1 MVHGEAWTLK
11 EFFVYPNEY
20 IYWSIQIVMYP
31 YMTGLVAGA
40 FVLSSLYHVFGVKQL
55 KDIARFSLVFSL
67 ALLPVAMMPLMMHL
81 QQPQRGIY
89 VMMTPH
95 FTSAIAAFGIVFTT
109 YGLIVTSEVWF
120 VYREFIV
127 ETVMKLRGIQQRS
140 AFESAQLA
148 LYSLLA
154 MGAMDLSPEAL
165 HKDERA
171 VSILAGI
178 GIPVACFLHGYAGFI
193 FGSVK
198 ANALWM
204 TPLMPVIFICSAVV
218 SGIALCIF
226 TYIVTMEL
234 RKLIQA
240 WQRKNNPK
248 NFSAQESDSSEIN
261 SSGRRIHGSIFRST
275 TEELKSAEINTVT
288 MTAKYLVMFMILAI
302 TLELLDLVFRTYTAV
317 KSWDILRRIIYERDF
332 FKIFILQ
339 YGLGNIVPFILF
351 KLPGLTI
358 RRALLGTALVLM
370 GVFMMRWNV
379 VIGGQAFSASFSG
392 FMEYHL
398 PIWPSSVELFKEG
411 LFGALAVITTPFVLF
426 YLVTRVLPV
435 FGIKDSH

>member
-1 MVHGEAWTLK
+1 MVHGEAWTIK
-11 EFFVYPNEY
+11 ELFVYPNEY

-31 YMTGLVAGA
+31 FMTGLVAGA

-55 KDIARFSLVFSL
+55 KEIARFSLVFSL
-67 ALLPVAMMPLMMHL
+67 ALLPVAMLPLLLHL

-109 YGLIVTSEVWF
+109 YGMIVISEIWF
-120 VYREFIV
+120 VYRRFIV
-127 ETVMKLRGIQQRS
+127 ETVLELRSKQRRGNV
-140 AFESAQLA
+140 ESAQFF

-154 MGAMDLSPEAL
+154 MGAMDLSPEAI

-171 VSILAGI
+171 VGILAGI

-218 SGIALCIF
+218 SGVALCIV
-226 TYIVTMEL
+226 TYIIAMEIRKQISAWKRKNDPRLPSNEEL
-234 RKLIQA
+234 R
-240 WQRKNNPK
+240 
-248 NFSAQESDSSEIN
+248 
-261 SSGRRIHGSIFRST
+261 
-275 TEELKSAEINTVT
+275 SAEIQTVT
-288 MTAKYLVMFMILAI
+288 LTSKYLLMFMVLAI
-302 TLELLDLVFRTYTAV
+302 TLELLDLIFRNYTAV
-317 KSWDILRRIIYERDF
+317 KSWDILRSVIYEKDF
-332 FKIFILQ
+332 FKIFVLQ
-339 YGLGNIVPFILF
+339 YGFGNVLPFIIFL
-351 KLPGLTI
+351 LPGLTI
-358 RRALLGTALVLM
+358 RRALVGSLLVLM

-392 FMEYHL
+392 FMEYRL
-398 PIWPSSVELFKEG
+398 PIWPNSLETLKEG
-411 LFGALAVITTPFVLF
+411 LFGALAVIITPFVLF
-426 YLVTRVLPV
+426 FLVTRVLPV
-435 FGIKDSH
+435 FGVKDTH

>member
-31 YMTGLVAGA
+31 FMTGLVAGA

-55 KDIARFSLVFSL
+55 KDIARFALVFSL
-67 ALLPVAMMPLMMHL
+67 ALLPVAMMPLMLHL

-109 YGLIVTSEVWF
+109 YAMIVLSEIWF
-120 VYREFIV
+120 VYRQFIV
-127 ETVMKLRGIQQRS
+127 ETILELRAKTRRNTV
-140 AFESAQLA
+140 ESAQLL
-148 LYSLLA
+148 LYSVLA

-171 VSILAGI
+171 VSIMAGI

-218 SGIALCIF
+218 SGVALCMA
-226 TYIVTMEL
+226 TYIITMEI
-234 RKLIQA
+234 RKLMVA
-240 WQRKNNPK
+240 WKRKNNP
-248 NFSAQESDSSEIN
+248 
-261 SSGRRIHGSIFRST
+261 RLPT
-275 TEELKSAEINTVT
+275 TEELKSAEIITVT
-288 MTAKYLVMFMILAI
+288 LTAKYLLMFMVLAI
-302 TLELLDLVFRTYTAV
+302 TLELLDLIFRNYTAV
-317 KSWDILRRIIYERDF
+317 KSWDILRSVIYEKDF
-332 FKIFILQ
+332 FKIFVLQ
-339 YGLGNIVPFILF
+339 YGLGNVLPFIMF
-351 KLPGLTI
+351 MVPGLTI
-358 RRALLGTALVLM
+358 RRALLGSLLVLM

-398 PIWPSSVELFKEG
+398 PVWPTTIEFYKEG
-411 LFGALAVITTPFVLF
+411 LFGALTVIITPFVLF
-426 YLVTRVLPV
+426 FAITRVLPV

>member
-31 YMTGLVAGA
+31 FMTGLVAGA

-55 KDIARFSLVFSL
+55 KEIARFSLVFSL
-67 ALLPVAMMPLMMHL
+67 ALLPVAMMPLLLHL

-109 YGLIVTSEVWF
+109 YGMIVASEIWF
-120 VYREFIV
+120 VYRQFIV
-127 ETVMKLRGIQQRS
+127 QSVFELRAKRQRTIV
-140 AFESAQLA
+140 ESLQLT
-148 LYSLLA
+148 LYSLLS
-154 MGAMDLSPEAL
+154 MGAMDISPEAL

-171 VSILAGI
+171 VGILAGI

-218 SGIALCIF
+218 SGIALCIV

-234 RKLIQA
+234 RKLIYN
-240 WQRKNNPK
+240 WKRKNNPRLPS
-248 NFSAQESDSSEIN
+248 ND
-261 SSGRRIHGSIFRST
+261 
-275 TEELKSAEINTVT
+275 ELKSAEIQTVT
-288 MTAKYLVMFMILAI
+288 LTSKYLVMFLVLAI
-302 TLELLDLVFRTYTAV
+302 TLELLDLIFRTYTAV
-317 KSWDILRRIIYERDF
+317 KSWDILRAVIYERDF
-332 FKIFILQ
+332 FKIFVLQ
-339 YGLGNIVPFILF
+339 YGLGNAVPFIIFLR
-351 KLPGLTI
+351 KGLTI
-358 RRALLGTALVLM
+358 PRAVVGTLLVLM

-398 PIWPSSVELFKEG
+398 PIWPTSLELFKEG
-411 LFGALAVITTPFVLF
+411 LFGALSVIITPFVLF
-426 YLVTRVLPV
+426 FLVTRVLPV
-435 FGIKDSH
+435 FGVKDSH

>member
-55 KDIARFSLVFSL
+55 KEIARFALVFSL
-67 ALLPVAMMPLMMHL
+67 ALLPVAMMPLMLHL

-109 YGLIVTSEVWF
+109 YAMIVLSEIWF

-127 ETVMKLRGIQQRS
+127 QTILELRAKTRRS
-140 AFESAQLA
+140 SYESAQLFIYQI
-148 LYSLLA
+148 LS
-154 MGAMDLSPEAL
+154 MGAMDISPEAL

-171 VSILAGI
+171 VRIMAGI

-218 SGIALCIF
+218 SGIALCMA
-226 TYIVTMEL
+226 TYIVTMEI
-234 RKLIQA
+234 RKLIYA
-240 WQRKNNPK
+240 LKRKNNPRLPS
-248 NFSAQESDSSEIN
+248 N
-261 SSGRRIHGSIFRST
+261 
-275 TEELKSAEINTVT
+275 EELKSAEITTVT
-288 MTAKYLVMFMILAI
+288 LTAKYLLMFMVLAI
-302 TLELLDLVFRTYTAV
+302 TLELLDLIFRNYTAV
-317 KSWDILRRIIYERDF
+317 KSWDILRSVIYEKDF
-332 FKIFILQ
+332 FKIFVMQ
-339 YGLGNIVPFILF
+339 YGFGNVLPFIMF
-351 KLPGLTI
+351 MIPGLTI
-358 RRALLGTALVLM
+358 RRALAGSLLVLM

-398 PIWPSSVELFKEG
+398 PIWPSTVELFKEG
-411 LFGALAVITTPFVLF
+411 LFGALSVIITPFVLF
-426 YLVTRVLPV
+426 YLITKILPV
-435 FGIKDSH
+435 FGVKDSH

>member
-1 MVHGEAWTLK
+1 MVHGEVWTLK

-31 YMTGLVAGA
+31 FMTGLVAGA
-40 FVLSSLYHVFGVKQL
+40 FVLSSLYHVFGVTPL

-67 ALLPVAMMPLMMHL
+67 ALLPVAMMPLMLHL

-95 FTSAIAAFGIVFTT
+95 FSSAIAAFGIVFTT
-109 YGLIVTSEVWF
+109 YGLIVASEIWF
-120 VYREFIV
+120 VYRRFIV
-127 ETVMKLRGIQQRS
+127 ETVLELRAKEQRS
-140 AFESAQLA
+140 SVDSVRLA
-148 LYSLLA
+148 IYSLLS
-154 MGAMDLSPEAL
+154 MGAMDLSPQAM

-171 VSILAGI
+171 VGILAGI

-234 RKLIQA
+234 RKLIHA
-240 WQRKNNPK
+240 WNRKNNPPPP
-248 NFSAQESDSSEIN
+248 
-261 SSGRRIHGSIFRST
+261 SG
-275 TEELKSAEINTVT
+275 EDLKSAEIHTVT
-288 MTAKYLVMFMILAI
+288 ITARYLVMFLVLAI

-317 KSWDILRRIIYERDF
+317 KSWDILRSVIYDKDF
-332 FKIFILQ
+332 FKIFVLQ
-339 YGLGNIVPFILF
+339 YGLGNLVPFILF

-392 FMEYHL
+392 FMEYQL
-398 PIWPSSVELFKEG
+398 PLWPHNLETLKEG
-411 LFGALAVITTPFVLF
+411 VVGAIAVIITPFVLF
-426 YLVTRVLPV
+426 FCITRILPV
-435 FGIKDSH
+435 FGVKDSH

>member
-31 YMTGLVAGA
+31 FMTGLVAGA

-55 KDIARFSLVFSL
+55 KEIARFSLVFSL
-67 ALLPVAMMPLMMHL
+67 ALLPVAMLPLVLHL

-109 YGLIVTSEVWF
+109 YGLIVASEIWF
-120 VYREFIV
+120 VYRQFIV
-127 ETVMKLRGIQQRS
+127 ETVLDLRAKPQRT
-140 AFESAQLA
+140 AVESVQLG
-148 LYSLLA
+148 LYSLLS
-154 MGAMDLSPEAL
+154 MGAMDLSPAAL
-165 HKDERA
+165 HKDVRA
-171 VSILAGI
+171 VGILAGV

-226 TYIVTMEL
+226 TYIVTMEI
-234 RKLIQA
+234 RKLIVA
-240 WQRKNNPK
+240 WKRKNNP
-248 NFSAQESDSSEIN
+248 
-261 SSGRRIHGSIFRST
+261 RLPT
-275 TEELKSAEINTVT
+275 TEELKSAEIQTVT
-288 MTAKYLVMFMILAI
+288 LTARYLVMFLVLAI
-302 TLELLDLVFRTYTAV
+302 TLELLDLIFRTYTAV
-317 KSWDILRRIIYERDF
+317 KSWDILRSVIYERDF

-339 YGLGNIVPFILF
+339 YGLGNLVPFIIFLW
-351 KLPGLTI
+351 PGLTI
-358 RRALLGTALVLM
+358 RRALAGTVLVLM

-379 VIGGQAFSASFSG
+379 VIGGQAFSSSFSG
-392 FMEYHL
+392 FMEYQL
-398 PIWPSSVELFKEG
+398 PIWPASVELFKEG
-411 LFGALAVITTPFVLF
+411 LFGALIVIITPFVLF
-426 YLVTRVLPV
+426 FLVTRVLPV
-435 FGIKDSH
+435 FGVKDSH

>member
-11 EFFVYPNEY
+11 ELFVYPNEY

-31 YMTGLVAGA
+31 FMTGLVAGA

-55 KDIARFSLVFSL
+55 KEIARFSLVFSL
-67 ALLPVAMMPLMMHL
+67 ALLPVAMMPLLLHL
-81 QQPQRGIY
+81 QQPLRGIY

-109 YGLIVTSEVWF
+109 YGMIVLSEIWF
-120 VYREFIV
+120 VYRQYIV
-127 ETVMKLRGIQQRS
+127 ETALELRAKRRRNTV
-140 AFESAQLA
+140 ESAQMY
-148 LYSLLA
+148 LYSILS
-154 MGAMDLSPEAL
+154 MGATDLSPEAL
-165 HKDERA
+165 HKDEKA
-171 VSILAGI
+171 VGMLAGL

-218 SGIALCIF
+218 SGVALCIV
-226 TYIVTMEL
+226 TYIVTMEI
-234 RKLIQA
+234 RKLIVT
-240 WQRKNNPK
+240 WKRKNNPRLP
-248 NFSAQESDSSEIN
+248 SVD
-261 SSGRRIHGSIFRST
+261 
-275 TEELKSAEINTVT
+275 ELKSAEIQTVKL
-288 MTAKYLVMFMILAI
+288 TAKYLLMFMVLAI
-302 TLELLDLVFRTYTAV
+302 TLELLDLIFRNYTAV
-317 KSWDILRRIIYERDF
+317 KSWDILRSVIYEKDF
-332 FKIFILQ
+332 FKIFVLQ
-339 YGLGNIVPFILF
+339 YGFGNLLPFILF
-351 KLPGLTI
+351 MLPGLTI
-358 RRALLGTALVLM
+358 RRALICSLLVLM

-398 PIWPSSVELFKEG
+398 PIIPDNLETFKEG
-411 LFGALAVITTPFVLF
+411 FFGALAVCITPFVLF
-426 YLVTRVLPV
+426 FLVTRVLPV